1 MTSAYKS
8 QPEVYS
14 QTFKSLSVDDKLA
27 VLWYLY
33 IKIGDSTKLE
43 DPNDTAPDSS
53 QGLFNKLKQKSHEEQ
68 LKVMRDLLTG
78 ADTDVTREYNS
89 LTNNTKLALWYQLAQ
104 GMQNSEVIQVPSSYQ
119 LSPEAKKLLSL
130 VEPIGF
136 EQQYV
141 FLRDSLLSDNGKP
154 SVG

>member
-14 QTFKSLSVDDKLA
+14 ETFRSLNVDNKLG
-27 VLWYLY
+27 VLWFLY
-33 IKIGDSTKLE
+33 IKMGGSTRPQ
-43 DPNDTAPDSS
+43 DPSGTAPDSS
-53 QGLFNKLKQKSHEEQ
+53 EPLFNKVKQKSHEEQ
-68 LKVMRDLLTG
+68 LQVMRDLLTG
-78 ADTDVTREYNS
+78 ADTDVTQEYNS

-104 GMQNSEVIQVPSSYQ
+104 GMENSEIIQVPSSYQ
-119 LSPEAKKLLSL
+119 LSPDAKKLLSL